1 MKPNNPVGRL
11 VTANSL
17 DSGKYR
23 LKQSSHTDSEE
34 TEVRKRKQMRAE
46 FLRSNSE
53 DRVTVSSEGRGERR
67 TLWCPGLRSEK

>member
-1 MKPNNPVGRL
+1 MKPDNPVGRL

-17 DSGKYR
+17 DLGKYR

-53 DRVTVSSEGRGERR
+53 ARVGKRR
-67 TLWCPGLRSEK
+67 EKNSMVPRSQV